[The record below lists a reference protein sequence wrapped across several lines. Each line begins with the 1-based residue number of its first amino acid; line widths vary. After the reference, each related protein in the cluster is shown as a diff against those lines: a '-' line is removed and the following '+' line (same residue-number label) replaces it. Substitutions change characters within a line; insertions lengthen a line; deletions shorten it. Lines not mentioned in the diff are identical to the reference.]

1 MNNVITE
8 RVEQLTYLSSTVK
21 VDGGAL
27 QYVIAR
33 IKRPNGIFVGLY
45 PLWENKNT
53 LMKIKI

>member
-1 MNNVITE
+1 MNNVVTE
-8 RVEQLTYLSSTVK
+8 RVEQLTYLGSAVK

-33 IKRPNGIFVGLY
+33 IKRPNGIFVELH
-45 PLWENKNT
+45 PLWKNKNT